1 MYVKCN
7 HRIIIG
13 KYRFKALELVK
24 ASLSLNKV
32 MQTAVIRVPASAII
46 KRQDERFTVDVSKE
60 IKRKDAVSITLGY
73 GDEMN
78 LEWSGYV
85 DHIDGGDMLEIRCAN
100 GAIFLREKDVNKE
113 YLNASLKEI
122 LSDLV
127 SGTGIKLGGGIPD
140 VKIRKWQ
147 AYDTNTLAVL
157 RKLKEKMMLVVFLL
171 DGELYAGVGYRE
183 PEREVLLRKGW
194 NMVDAS
200 GLQYESSKQRY
211 TGVKAISYLKNGS
224 KLEVDVGDASGAVKT
239 ELVYNVSDKGSLKEL
254 AESRLGK
261 YKEAGLKGSI
271 EAFIQ
276 PVVRPGD
283 LIKYEDP
290 AYPDRTAKHLV
301 QATEVI
307 LDGNGLHRTIE
318 LGIEL

>member
-13 KYRFKALELVK
+13 KYRFRALELVK

-100 GAIFLREKDVNKE
+100 EAIFLREKDVDME
-113 YLNASLKEI
+113 YLDKSLKEI

-127 SGTGIKLGGGIPD
+127 SDTGITLASGIPD
-140 VKIRKWQ
+140 INIRKWQ
-147 AYDTNTLAVL
+147 AFDTTALDVI
-157 RKLKEKMMLVVFLL
+157 RQLKEKMMLVVFLL
-171 DGELYAGVGYRE
+171 DRKLYAGVGY
-183 PEREVLLRKGW
+183 PQPGKTHLMRKGW
-194 NMVDAS
+194 NLADAS
-200 GLQYESSKQRY
+200 GLNYESSQQRY
-211 TGVKAISYLKNGS
+211 TGVKAISYLKDGT
-224 KLEVDVGDASGAVKT
+224 KLEVEVGDQSGSVKT
-239 ELVYNVSDKGSLKEL
+239 ELVYNVSDKESLKEL

-261 YKEAGLKGSI
+261 YKEAGLKGSV

-276 PVVRPGD
+276 PVVKPGD
-283 LIKYEDP
+283 KVKYEDP
-290 AYPDRTAKHLV
+290 AYPDRTAGHLV

-307 LDGNGLHRTIE
+307 FDGNGLHRTIE